1 MTRCRKPLRHVLAAG
16 ALAAMASL
24 ADAADFRIDW
34 DSTLYGYGD
43 AREVHDDSPLN
54 PGNRLAGLARHA
66 ATAEA
71 RFNLEAEQGGLR
83 LYLRPNLIARGA
95 RDDGQPRYEGY
106 LGQGGVRLRL
116 SEAWSAAAGREVLNW
131 GPAQFRSPSSPFY
144 FDNSRGNPLR
154 ELSGVDMARL
164 TWTPDRAHS
173 VTLAYIAGA
182 GHDAAGL
189 RGSWLL
195 TADRRGRDH
204 AAGLALEKTPGQ
216 GLFAGLHGRYTL
228 NDAVLLYGE
237 AGSSTRADALRGT
250 DDPAQP
256 FVVRARSPR
265 HGTFL
270 LGAAYTFENGHTLNA
285 ESLHDGHGHDDAERA
300 AFFAGA
306 AADPALAGLALTHRP
321 PLLGRDYLHL
331 VWQSNLMDSEGYWRL
346 MLTHSL
352 SDGGSELAGYGEH
365 NLDGR
370 VTVFALGRL
379 ANGGRRGEVDALV
392 GTSLTVGLKVAL
404 P

>member
-1 MTRCRKPLRHVLAAG
+1 MTPHRNPLRHVLAAG

-34 DSTLYGYGD
+34 DGTLYGYAD
-43 AREVHDDSPLN
+43 ARDVQDDSPLN
-54 PGNRLAGLARHA
+54 PGNRLAGLASRA
-66 ATAEA
+66 ATAEG
-71 RFNLEAEQGGLR
+71 RFNLRVESGDLRLTLRPILIVRGERNAGEARQEGYLSQGGLR
-83 LYLRPNLIARGA
+83 LR
-95 RDDGQPRYEGY
+95 
-106 LGQGGVRLRL
+106 LG
-116 SEAWSAAAGREVLNW
+116 EAWSAAAGREVLNW

-154 ELSGVDMARL
+154 ELSGVDMAKL
-164 TWTPDRAHS
+164 AWTPDRAHS

-182 GHDAAGL
+182 GHAAAGL
-189 RGSWLL
+189 HDSGLI
-195 TADRRGRDH
+195 TAERRGQDYT
-204 AAGLALEKTPGQ
+204 AGLALEKTPGL
-216 GLFAGLHGRYTL
+216 GLFVGLHGRYTL

-250 DDPAQP
+250 DDPVQP
-256 FVVRARSPR
+256 FAVQARSPR

-270 LGAAYTFENGHTLNA
+270 LGVAYTFENGHTLNT
-285 ESLHDGHGHDDAERA
+285 EYLHDGHGHDDAERA
-300 AFFAGA
+300 TFFAGA
-306 AADPALAGLALTHRP
+306 AADPALAGLALAHRP
-321 PLLGRDYLHL
+321 PLLGRDYLHV
-331 VWQSNLMDSEGYWRL
+331 VWQSNLMDSDGYWRL
-346 MLTHSL
+346 MLTRSL
-352 SDGGSELAGYGEH
+352 SDGGNELAGYGEH

-379 ANGGRRGEVDALV
+379 VDGGRRGEFDALV